1 MNIEDDIQIDIYLN
15 EVTPTEIK
23 VAEIQDMIDITVSA
37 NLSLNLKYTFL
48 KYSDYTSRKYIVRNS
63 GKDDFDTSKL
73 KNIYEFKIYK
83 DKISADE
90 KSLLL
95 MVFFEERSDRYWI
108 SDQMEFSKDA
118 EDFKVIKKIFQNKL
132 IERLRII

>member
-1 MNIEDDIQIDIYLN
+1 LDDSIIDIYLN